1 MKKNILVIEDNFDV
15 RDNVAEILEL
25 ANYDVETAE
34 NGKIGVAKAQSSLPD
49 LIICDIMMPELDG
62 YGVLYLLSKSPA
74 TSGIPF
80 IFLSAK
86 ADKQDLRKGMNL
98 GADDYL
104 TKPFE
109 EMDLLNAIEGRLKRS
124 EAFKKE
130 YSSNEE
136 GLDNFINEAKA
147 TAALEELSENRKS
160 KQYKKKEMIYLE
172 DNFPNALYFIS
183 EGKVK
188 TFKTNEDGK
197 ELITGIHGA
206 GEYFGYLPLLKEC
219 EYQDS
224 AMTMEPTTV
233 VVISKEDFYH
243 LIHTNRDVSNQFV
256 KMLSGYVME
265 REEELIKFAYNSV
278 RKRVAEGV
286 LKIAEKYEDPEENA
300 FPVPREDLA
309 NIVGTASESVIRV
322 LSDFKE
328 EGLIVT
334 EGRKIKILNKDG
346 LVNIKY

>member
-1 MKKNILVIEDNFDV
+1 MKKKILVIEDNFDV
-15 RDNVAEILEL
+15 RDNIAEILEL
-25 ANYDVETAE
+25 ANYDVFTAE
-34 NGKIGVAKAQSSLPD
+34 NGKIGVAKAQAESPD
-49 LIICDIMMPELDG
+49 LIVCDIMMPELDG
-62 YGVLYLLSKSPA
+62 YGVLYLLSKNQE

-124 EAFKKE
+124 EIFKRE
-130 YSSNEE
+130 YSNNEN
-136 GLDNFINEAKA
+136 GLDSFINEAKA
-147 TAALEELSENRKS
+147 NAALVELSENRKS

-172 DNFPNALYFIS
+172 DNFPNALYFIT
-183 EGKVK
+183 EGKIK
-188 TFKTNEDGK
+188 TYKTNEDGK
-197 ELITGIHGA
+197 ELITGIHGE
-206 GEYFGYLPLLKEC
+206 GEFLGYLPLLKEC

-224 AMTMEPTTV
+224 AMTMEPTTITI
-233 VVISKEDFYH
+233 ISKEDFNH

-256 KMLSGYVME
+256 KMLSGHVMDKE
-265 REEELIKFAYNSV
+265 NELIKFAYDTV
-278 RKRVAEGV
+278 RKRVAKGL
-286 LKIAEKYEDPEENA
+286 LKIAEKYDNPEDTA

-309 NIVGTASESVIRV
+309 NIVGTASESVIRA

-328 EGLIVT
+328 EGLIQT
-334 EGRKIKILNKDG
+334 EGRKIII
-346 LVNIKY
+346 VNRKKLDQIRY